1 MLKEIF
7 DINKFNVF
15 SDDENY
21 YFFRALNMADNNDI
35 ETGIILDSNGQV
47 EKIRTNRERY
57 DGVPKY
63 SEDDVISLE
72 QITDHI
78 KMHQLKETNCISLTS
93 NANTALTYGRGYYK
107 DKYVMIKVP
116 KTELGKS
123 TYEAGLYML
132 EQINNVLN
140 NYMGNDVIL
149 KKYFE
154 KIDGCSN
161 NDELEKFKQN
171 LIKNNIIKRESD
183 NDELEDSDLFEKG
196 YVDKIT
202 NSKNYIS
209 LNEEQNF
216 EKNKM
221 VLKIDL
227 INKQILP
234 KISNRLLIQTIGN
247 AFSSLEM
254 IHYGEISKEEIIEL
268 PKEITDVFGLI
279 QQMPSDLEFIDEIKE
294 ILISKVEKI
303 KFTGSFTY
311 KDFNIE
317 DSSLSIENLYKITD
331 GKVSYGDAIDL
342 YKKAFYLSKSK
353 LRTKRSVQVLNK
365 LLDNN
370 PKYYNTL
377 NYILRNGYGIE
388 PEITTRLSKNLVSV
402 SESVSIDIN
411 NNKSELVDYI
421 NSLDEKYL
429 TYILDSPN
437 NALEMLLP
445 RFLEK
450 KEKNGLQ
457 MQ

>member
-154 KIDGCSN
+154 KIDG
-161 NDELEKFKQN
+161 
-171 LIKNNIIKRESD
+171 
-183 NDELEDSDLFEKG
+183 
-196 YVDKIT
+196 
-202 NSKNYIS
+202 
-209 LNEEQNF
+209 
-216 EKNKM
+216 
-221 VLKIDL
+221 
-227 INKQILP
+227 
-234 KISNRLLIQTIGN
+234 
-247 AFSSLEM
+247 
-254 IHYGEISKEEIIEL
+254 
-268 PKEITDVFGLI
+268 
-279 QQMPSDLEFIDEIKE
+279 
-294 ILISKVEKI
+294 
-303 KFTGSFTY
+303 
-311 KDFNIE
+311 
-317 DSSLSIENLYKITD
+317 
-331 GKVSYGDAIDL
+331 
-342 YKKAFYLSKSK
+342 
-353 LRTKRSVQVLNK
+353 
-365 LLDNN
+365 
-370 PKYYNTL
+370 
-377 NYILRNGYGIE
+377 
-388 PEITTRLSKNLVSV
+388 
-402 SESVSIDIN
+402 
-411 NNKSELVDYI
+411 
-421 NSLDEKYL
+421 
-429 TYILDSPN
+429 
-437 NALEMLLP
+437 
-445 RFLEK
+445 
-450 KEKNGLQ
+450 
-457 MQ
+457 